1 MRAWI
6 EYRGGYVMNG
16 RFCIW
21 RSPEFR
27 YKLVS
32 VLFPGMI
39 LSSSCF
45 GESEIGQAPLGNR
58 QILQSQFQEFR
69 ISSSLQY
76 FPHSYFPVQP
86 ILIYPGVQW
95 AYPCFP
101 FVSCMELQQYR
112 RYKRREKRQQP
123 KPVFGQGA
131 SLVDESMEDWRAGLR
146 PAVEPFRTDEH
157 QIVPALRGHSLIRPE
172 YREAGSILPRF
183 SNGTE

>member
-1 MRAWI
+1 
-6 EYRGGYVMNG
+6 MNG

-27 YKLVS
+27 YKLMS

-101 FVSCMELQQYR
+101 LSVAWSCSNTADISGARNGNSLN
-112 RYKRREKRQQP
+112 RYSGRER
-123 KPVFGQGA
+123 
-131 SLVDESMEDWRAGLR
+131 L
-146 PAVEPFRTDEH
+146 
-157 QIVPALRGHSLIRPE
+157 
-172 YREAGSILPRF
+172 
-183 SNGTE
+183 